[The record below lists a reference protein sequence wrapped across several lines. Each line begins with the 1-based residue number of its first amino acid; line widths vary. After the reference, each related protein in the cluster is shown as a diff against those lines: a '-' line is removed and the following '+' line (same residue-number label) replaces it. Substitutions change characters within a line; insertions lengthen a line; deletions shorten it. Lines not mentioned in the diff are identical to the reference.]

1 MVMATYPPAARGS
14 GFVVPRAIGRMGAAV
29 AEARA
34 VERRD
39 PKPPVEIPRPPA
51 KLTVLPP
58 PAERR
63 TVVRLW
69 LPATLIFL
77 ILSPFAF
84 LLAPLL
90 YCVPRYGSRPFATV
104 LGVGRVLM
112 SLGGTDVDV
121 ETPDALV
128 RIRLF

>member
-1 MVMATYPPAARGS
+1 MIMVTYPPAARGS
-14 GFVVPRAIGRMGAAV
+14 GFVAPRAIGRMGAAV
-29 AEARA
+29 IEARA
-34 VERRD
+34 AERQEPAPQR
-39 PKPPVEIPRPPA
+39 PAQPPA
-51 KLTVLPP
+51 QP
-58 PAERR
+58 RR
-63 TVVRLW
+63 AVVRLW

-90 YCVPRYGSRPFATV
+90 YCVPRYGARPFATV
-104 LGVGRVLM
+104 LGVGRVLL

>member
-1 MVMATYPPAARGS
+1 MIMVTYPPAARGS
-14 GFVVPRAIGRMGAAV
+14 GFVAPRAIGRMGAAV
-29 AEARA
+29 IEARA
-34 VERRD
+34 AERQEPAPQR
-39 PKPPVEIPRPPA
+39 PAQPPA
-51 KLTVLPP
+51 QLHVLPP
-58 PAERR
+58 AQPRR
-63 TVVRLW
+63 AVVRLW

-90 YCVPRYGSRPFATV
+90 YCVPRYGARPFATV
-104 LGVGRVLM
+104 LGVGRVLL